1 MPTTYEELL
10 YAAMSNATRGLNPS
24 ESMAADALSIA
35 DTLFPVVSQA
45 VSENA
50 AANEYKRSFLRREK
64 SITLVAGEATLTDD
78 VLNRYVADAV
88 LIDPA
93 VLTKHY
99 AWRDYPDFVRR
110 GDTRLGVFTIQG
122 GMTLSVIE
130 PNAAYT
136 DPLTA
141 TGTRTLFIPC
151 QVVKP
156 ATATTD
162 VDAPDVVISDLI
174 EALAEALKGQLVT
187 TAGEAT

>member
-1 MPTTYEELL
+1 M
-10 YAAMSNATRGLNPS
+10 RGTLPEQS
-24 ESMAADALSIA
+24 VAQDARGIA
-35 DTLFPVVSQA
+35 DTLFPLISQT
-45 VSENA
+45 VSETA

-64 SITLVAGEATLTDD
+64 SITLAAGEATLTDD
-78 VLNRYVADAV
+78 VLTRYVADAV

-141 TGTRTLFIPC
+141 TGARTLFIPC

-162 VDAPDVVISDLI
+162 VDAPDVIISDLI
-174 EALAEALKGQLVT
+174 EALAEALRGQLVT
-187 TAGEAT
+187 VAGEAT